1 MGWLSSKLGA
11 SKKPTG
17 SIGIPTQ
24 FAIVDCETTGL
35 FPQRDRIIEIAVVV
49 MKSDGTIT
57 SEFVSLINPHTG
69 DAGRTDIHGIES
81 EWLDFAPSFEEVT
94 GHLAKAIAGRV
105 FVAHNADFDF
115 GFVDKEFKRAGLE
128 LQGDIP
134 TLCTMRLARQ
144 LGVPASLKNASK
156 YMNLGETSWHS
167 ALNDARATARL
178 LASWLPFIEP
188 ATLTNSVA
196 VRFSAFPVGVK
207 HGSSITRVEAAE
219 QAQLNAINSQE
230 NQ

>member
-1 MGWLSSKLGA
+1 MGWISSKLGV
-11 SKKPTG
+11 SKRPTG

-35 FPQRDRIIEIAVVV
+35 VAQRDRIIEIAAVV

-69 DAGRTDIHGIES
+69 DAGRTDIHGIKS

-94 GHLAKAIAGRV
+94 GHLSKAIAGRV

-115 GFVDKEFKRAGLE
+115 GFVDEEFKRAGLE
-128 LQGDIP
+128 LHGDFP
-134 TLCTMRLARQ
+134 TLCTMKLARQ

-156 YMNLGETSWHS
+156 YMNLGETNWHS
-167 ALNDARATARL
+167 ALDDARATARL

-188 ATLTNSVA
+188 ATLTNSVT
-196 VRFSAFPVGVK
+196 VPFSTFPTGVK
-207 HGSSITRVEAAE
+207 VGKAVSREEARESSKD
-219 QAQLNAINSQE
+219 
-230 NQ
+230 

>member
-1 MGWLSSKLGA
+1 MGWLSSRLGV
-11 SKKPTG
+11 SNKPTG

-35 FPQRDRIIEIAVVV
+35 VSKRDRIIEIAVVV

-69 DAGRTDIHGIES
+69 DAGRTDIHGIKS
-81 EWLDFAPSFEEVT
+81 EWLEFAPSFEEVT
-94 GHLAKAIAGRV
+94 GHLSKAIAGRV

-115 GFVDKEFKRAGLE
+115 GFVDEEFKRAGLE
-128 LQGDIP
+128 LQGDFP

-156 YMNLGETSWHS
+156 YMNLGETNWHS

-196 VRFSAFPVGVK
+196 VPFSTFPAGVEF
-207 HGSSITRVEAAE
+207 GTAITRVEAAK
-219 QAQLNAINSQE
+219 QARPEPPHVLP
-230 NQ
+230 